1 MPGATPVFGFPYP
14 DPSDLVA
21 NYPALGQ
28 QLAEDVEDEIIAAGG
43 GLAHISTSTFTAQ
56 ASVSFD
62 NVFTSTYQNYRLV
75 LNILGVSGTNLR
87 FRMRAS
93 GTDDT
98 GTNYASQYVYGSNT
112 SITGAR
118 ETGQTAAWFISA
130 STGYEVIAA
139 YDIGSPQLAKQTSL
153 VGSQVF
159 ASATVEVIT
168 WAANHD
174 QPTAYDG
181 ITLLIPGGSFTG
193 TARIY
198 GYKNS

>member
-28 QLAEDVEDEIIAAGG
+28 QLAEDVEDEIIASG
-43 GLAHISTSTFTAQ
+43 GLAHINTTTFTSQ
-56 ASVSFD
+56 ASVSIN
-62 NVFTSTYQNYRLV
+62 NVFTSAYQNYRLV

-98 GTNYASQYVYGSNT
+98 GSNYASQYVYGSNT

-130 STGYEVIAA
+130 STSYEVIAA
-139 YDIGSPQLAKQTSL
+139 YDIGSPQLAKQTSV
-153 VGSQVF
+153 VGSHVF
-159 ASATVEVIT
+159 ASSTVEVIT
-168 WAANHD
+168 WAANHN
-174 QPTAYDG
+174 QATAYDG
-181 ITLLIPGGSFTG
+181 ITFLIPGGSFTG

>member
-28 QLAEDVEDEIIAAGG
+28 QLAEDVEDEIIASG
-43 GLAHISTSTFTAQ
+43 GLAHINTTTFTSQ
-56 ASVSFD
+56 ASVSIN
-62 NVFTSTYQNYRLV
+62 NVFTSAYQNYRLV

-98 GTNYASQYVYGSNT
+98 GSNYASQYVYGSNT

-130 STGYEVIAA
+130 STSYEVIAA
-139 YDIGSPQLAKQTSL
+139 YDIGSPQLAKQTSV
-153 VGSQVF
+153 VGSHVF
-159 ASATVEVIT
+159 ASGTVEVIT
-168 WAANHD
+168 WAANHN
-174 QPTAYDG
+174 QATAYDG
-181 ITLLIPGGSFTG
+181 ITFLIPGGSFTG